1 MLIARRFAAAL
12 AVVGA
17 GVLAYAVPVSA
28 SSHPTHE
35 SECVDGTHR
44 DNLIAHIEAETGDGT
59 VRGKAPLCEPVDILL
74 SIYKV
79 PDTWDGSGF
88 NGTAVPQ
95 HVIQTDRGT
104 LAAGETLTLHVDLP
118 ACGNVQADLYYPPEI
133 TDVDINGTGPRFIA
147 GFIWSIG
154 GPPGQPAECAPPTS
168 PSPTSP
174 SPTSP
179 SPTSP
184 SPTSPS
190 PTSPSPTSP
199 SPTSPSPTSPSPTST
214 VPVPTET
221 TTTPPPIGQPIPV
234 PPPAV
239 ASVPPPHKLAET
251 GSSSTIPLIGLG
263 AILLG
268 AGIGLSLVGRRRD
281 TA

>member
-12 AVVGA
+12 AVLGA

-44 DNLIAHIEAETGDGT
+44 DNLIAHLETETGEGT
-59 VRGKAPLCEPVDILL
+59 VRGKAPLCEPVAILL

-79 PDTWDGSGF
+79 PDTWDGNGF

-104 LAAGETLTLHVDLP
+104 LKGAETLTLHVDLP

-154 GPPGQPAECAPPTS
+154 GPPGQPAECVPPPSSSPPTTS
-168 PSPTSP
+168 PSSPPPSSPPTTSP
-174 SPTSP
+174 S
-179 SPTSP
+179 
-184 SPTSPS
+184 
-190 PTSPSPTSP
+190 
-199 SPTSPSPTSPSPTST
+199 ST
-214 VPVPTET
+214 VPVPTEST
-221 TTTPPPIGQPIPV
+221 TAPPPTGRPIPV

-239 ASVPPPHKLAET
+239 APVPPPRKLAET
-251 GSSSTIPLIGLG
+251 GSSSTVPLIGLG

-268 AGIGLSLVGRRRD
+268 GGIGLSLVGRRRD
-281 TA
+281 AA